1 MGKGKVIA
9 LCTQKGGTAKTS
21 SAIEIATCLTK
32 ENYKVILI
40 DLDQQCD
47 ASRCSKAKIENT
59 INDVFQSNCKL
70 IDAIQK
76 NEWYDIIPATPALS
90 RADATYIQRDDVYLL
105 SDVCDVLLDNY
116 DFVVI
121 DNPPARNVL
130 LNMTYIAADY
140 VICPTLSDVNS
151 ILGIVAVDQDLSSLR
166 NSRNKESHAYIIGII
181 LACYENTVS
190 YKKAESNIEDIANE
204 LPGDVFV
211 AIVRKTT
218 KMNEVKLLSIP
229 LQIYE
234 RHNNASIDYR
244 KITKKIID
252 KYKEDINV

>member
-1 MGKGKVIA
+1 MGKIIA

-21 SAIEIATCLTK
+21 SAIEIATCLSK

-76 NEWYDIIPATPALS
+76 NEWYDIIPATPNLS
-90 RADATYIQRDDVYLL
+90 RADATYLQRDDVYLL
-105 SDVCDVLLDNY
+105 SDVCEILLNKY
-116 DFVVI
+116 DFIII
-121 DNPPARNVL
+121 DDPPACNVL

-140 VICPTLSDVNS
+140 IICPTLSDVNS
-151 ILGIVAVDQDLSSLR
+151 ILGIIAVDQDLTSLR

-181 LACYENTVS
+181 LACYESTIS
-190 YKKAESNIEDIANE
+190 YKKAEEYVKDIAQN
-204 LPGDVFV
+204 LPGDVFI
-211 AIVRKTT
+211 AKVRKTT
-218 KMNEVKLLSIP
+218 KMNEVKTLSIP

-244 KITKKIID
+244 KITEKIID
-252 KYKEDINV
+252 KCKEDINV

>member
-1 MGKGKVIA
+1 MGKVIA

-32 ENYKVILI
+32 EKYKVILI

-47 ASRCSKAKIENT
+47 ASRCSKAVTVNT

-70 IDAIQK
+70 IEAIQK
-76 NEWYDIIPATPALS
+76 NEWYDIIPASPALS
-90 RADATYIQRDDVYLL
+90 RADSTYYQRDDVFLL
-105 SDVCDVLLDNY
+105 SDVCNALLDNY
-116 DFVVI
+116 DFVII

-151 ILGIVAVDQDLSSLR
+151 VLGIVAVDQDLLNLR

-181 LACYENTVS
+181 LACYESTIS
-190 YKKAESNIEDIANE
+190 YKKAEEYVNDIARN
-204 LPGDVFV
+204 LPGNVFV
-211 AIVRKTT
+211 SKVRKTT
-218 KMNEVKLLSIP
+218 KMNEVKTLSIP

-234 RHNNASIDYR
+234 RHNNASVDYR
-244 KITKKIID
+244 KVTKNILD
-252 KYKEDINV
+252 KYKEDENV